1 MRRFS
6 LYFSSLGSAGE
17 WVLMFWRV
25 LVADVDAALLVLA
38 ELAEIVQRSFLVFL
52 YCVVVAMV
60 IRSRKTLSL
69 VAAEARDSK

>member
-1 MRRFS
+1 
-6 LYFSSLGSAGE
+6 
-17 WVLMFWRV
+17 MFWRV

-60 IRSRKTLSL
+60 IRSRKTLLL